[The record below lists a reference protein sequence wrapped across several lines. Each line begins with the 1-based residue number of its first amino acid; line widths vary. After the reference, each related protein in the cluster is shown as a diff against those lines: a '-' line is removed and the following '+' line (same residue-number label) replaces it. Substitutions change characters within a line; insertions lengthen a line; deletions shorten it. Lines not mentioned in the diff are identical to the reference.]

1 MNPKVVEKLDTLFRA
16 PQEDFYV
23 RRIIWWIDEAGDFA
37 NDIEGLTL
45 EGVKVVK
52 LTSTNNFTVKKML
65 EIDDPTGDY
74 LIYSQSVGD
83 EPARPDKSYNVHR
96 SPSVGDDG
104 NRPATDDDWFLDIK
118 NYSLLFRAD
127 RVSLDMEELGMDT
140 SSREMRIA
148 MEQNNDFFNNAQRLK
163 GLAQSGIKFTSPK
176 DLHLGIMAVL
186 CGIPGDSIA
195 DVIIAVLSASAMD
208 DGSLSVGDDGNR
220 PVSVG
225 TPFMVSAPLTNIEKF
240 GNPDIFWQY
249 VSAFTGYT
257 KSHINPLAKLASH
270 ILTIALSYQL
280 PELEIL
286 GLPKNVTTEHKTNC
300 YQLIHQWQR
309 GESKTSL
316 QSICERVTHEIN
328 LINILKK
335 YSEKND
341 IISLC
346 KCDTFP
352 CINQYILTHFFTDF
366 AENDLIKHKDIFS
379 AVEAM
384 QHSGWFEL
392 TEHYIQCLYYLAKM
406 KEFISAH
413 SGSLDLAKSSEI
425 WTFYTAHG
433 YPMDTYYRYF
443 HYYYAKSLHFGDEEL
458 DDALKKCIDKVE
470 GLYSEKYLKKINRCW
485 TSAIATDLLEHG
497 FVKQREIA
505 RQRDFYRENID
516 GKATSDYHIFVVI
529 SDALRF
535 EVGAQLA
542 DELNKQSKG
551 EANLKSMQATFPTI
565 TSFGMAS
572 LLPYKDFGIHYR
584 NTNIDIT
591 LDGKPTATTE
601 QRAAILQTKDPKSVA
616 ILYNT
621 LINLDKEQSRALV
634 KGKNVIYIYH
644 NEIDARGEQIENQV
658 FDACQS
664 AVEQLMSV
672 VRKIV
677 NSMNGTNVI
686 ITADHGFLY
695 TYKSIPEHQKLEQ
708 DFTGEVYDIDRRY
721 ALVAPQT
728 TAEHLLPVKMD
739 TLYSGT
745 PLRGYTPHE
754 TIRLKKQGG
763 GVNYTHGGISLQ
775 EMVLPV
781 IFYKAKH
788 YGRYEAKTPGL
799 VLISETRKIT
809 NLTFYLDFL
818 QEHPVSTKVKACL
831 YTMSFIDENESTIS
845 DTQAILADRASDN
858 GQERGF
864 RVRFTLKN
872 LTYDKQKTYNLVI
885 KDDEET
891 TKQIAFK
898 IDMAISGDFGFDL

>member
-1 MNPKVVEKLDTLFRA
+1 VNPKVVDKLKTLFKA
-16 PQEDFYV
+16 PQEDFYD

-37 NDIEGLTL
+37 NDVEGLTL

-52 LTSTNNFTVKKML
+52 LTSTNNFTVKKIL

-74 LIYSQSVGD
+74 LIYDQFNNMENHPVCFAATPPQ
-83 EPARPDKSYNVHR
+83 E
-96 SPSVGDDG
+96 G
-104 NRPATDDDWFLDIK
+104 NKKDDDWFLDIK
-118 NYSLLFRAD
+118 KYSLIFQAD
-127 RVSLDMEELGMDT
+127 RVSLRMEELGMDT
-140 SSREMRIA
+140 GNREMRIA

-163 GLAQSGIKFTSPK
+163 GLVQSGIPFTTPK
-176 DLHLGIMAVL
+176 DLHLGIMGVL
-186 CGIPGDSIA
+186 CDISGGSIA
-195 DVIIAVLSASAMD
+195 DVIIAVLSTTAMD
-208 DGSLSVGDDGNR
+208 DGSLSV
-220 PVSVG
+220 
-225 TPFMVSAPLTNIEKF
+225 PLSNIEKF

-257 KSHINPLAKLASH
+257 KSHINPLPKLASH
-270 ILTIALSYQL
+270 ILTIALAYQL

-286 GLPKNVTTEHKTNC
+286 GLPKNVTTEQKTNC
-300 YQLIHQWQR
+300 YQLVHQWQR

-316 QSICERVTHEIN
+316 QSHCERVTHEIN

-366 AENDLIKHKDIFS
+366 AENDLIKHKDIFT

-413 SGSLDLAKSSEI
+413 SGSLESAKPSEI

-433 YPMDTYYRYF
+433 YQMDTYYRHF
-443 HYYYAKSLHFGDEEL
+443 HYYYAKSLHYGNDDL
-458 DDALKKCIDKVE
+458 DDTLKKCIDKVE
-470 GLYSEKYLKKINRCW
+470 GLYSIKYLNKINGCW
-485 TSAIATDLLEHG
+485 TSAIASDLLEHG
-497 FVKQREIA
+497 FVKQREIS

-535 EVGAQLA
+535 EVGVQLA

-591 LDGKPTATTE
+591 LDGKPTASTE
-601 QRAAILQTKDPKSVA
+601 QRAAILQAKDPQSVVV
-616 ILYNT
+616 LYNT

-695 TYKSIPEHQKLEQ
+695 TYNPIPEHQKLEQ
-708 DFTGEVYDIDRRY
+708 DFTGEIFDIGKRY

-739 TLYSGT
+739 TLYSGS

-763 GVNYTHGGISLQ
+763 GANYVHGGVSLQ
-775 EMVLPV
+775 EIVLPV

-809 NLTFYLDFL
+809 NLTFCLDFL
-818 QEHPVSTKVKACL
+818 QKDPVSTKVKVCL
-831 YTMSFIDENESTIS
+831 YTMSFINENDSTIS
-845 DTQAILADRASDN
+845 DTQAILADRTSEN

-872 LTYDKQKTYNLVI
+872 RKYDKQKTYHLVI
-885 KDDEET
+885 KDDEDT
-891 TKQIAFK
+891 TTQIAFK
-898 IDMAISGDFGFDL
+898 IDMAISGDFNFDL